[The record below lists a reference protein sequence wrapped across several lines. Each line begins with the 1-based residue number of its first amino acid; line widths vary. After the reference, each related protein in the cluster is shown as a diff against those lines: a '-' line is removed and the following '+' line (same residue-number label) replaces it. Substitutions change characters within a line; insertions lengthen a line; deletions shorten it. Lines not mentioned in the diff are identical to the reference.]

1 MTGSQKPGG
10 VDTSDNR
17 RFHVIGGA
25 KSDVSSCDF
34 GFLS

>member
-17 RFHVIGGA
+17 RFHVIGGE
-25 KSDVSSCDF
+25 KSDVSRCHC